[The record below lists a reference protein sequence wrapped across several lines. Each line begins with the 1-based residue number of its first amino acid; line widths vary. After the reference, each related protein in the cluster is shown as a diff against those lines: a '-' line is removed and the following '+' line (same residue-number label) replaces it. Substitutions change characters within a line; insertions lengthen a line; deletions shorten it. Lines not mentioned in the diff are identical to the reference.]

1 MISFIVP
8 TYNERKTIK
17 DCINSILKVRVPNK
31 KMRYEVIIVD
41 NSSDDSDETKK
52 IIDAFKSKKIK
63 YYKTPSEGLAEAR
76 NFGVEHSKGDYIIF
90 VDSDDKIFPTVLED
104 IQEYYNKKI
113 DLIKWYP
120 VISEESYLGAFVA
133 NDIDYNHANMWPTRI
148 SFEPVT
154 GEEGFNFL
162 FGDDHYMVCVWNYCI
177 KRDIIKKFPK
187 GKFHEDFGTMPLII
201 LNAKTMA
208 AIDKYEYD
216 YILSDNSIMRNND
229 EAQQWKRCEDIIYH
243 YDRLKKEV
251 AKLKISEE
259 TKQNVGI
266 FCTNALVKQLD
277 DLKGTNK
284 KKFQAELK
292 KRKIWE
298 NLKSDN
304 LKHFAKKIYVNIKC
318 S

>member
-8 TYNERKTIK
+8 TFNERKTIK
-17 DCINSILKVRVPNK
+17 SCINSILKVEVPNK
-31 KMRYEVIIVD
+31 KMRYEIVVVD
-41 NSSDDSDETKK
+41 NSSDGSDETKQ

-63 YYKTPSEGLAEAR
+63 YFKTPSEGIAEAR
-76 NFGVEHSKGDYIIF
+76 NFGIDHSKGDYIIF
-90 VDSDDKIFPTVLED
+90 VDSDDKIFSSVLED
-104 IQEYYNKKI
+104 IEEYYNKKV

-133 NDIDYNHANMWPTRI
+133 NDIDYDHSNMWPTRI
-148 SFEPVT
+148 SFDVVT

-162 FGDDHYMVCVWNYCI
+162 FGDDHYMVCLWNYCI

-187 GKFHEDFGTMPLII
+187 GRYHEDFGVMPLII
-201 LNAKTMA
+201 LSAKTMV

-216 YILSDNSIMRNND
+216 YILSGNSIMRDND
-229 EAQQWKRCEDIIYH
+229 KEKEWKRCEDSLYQ
-243 YDRLKKEV
+243 YDRVLKE
-251 AKLKISEE
+251 ASKLKISDE

-266 FCTNALVKQLD
+266 FLTNALVKQLD
-277 DLKGTNK
+277 DLRGPNK
-284 KKFQAELK
+284 KKFQSELK

-298 NLKSDN
+298 NLKNDN
-304 LKHFAKKIYVNIKC
+304 LKHIAKRLYVNIKC